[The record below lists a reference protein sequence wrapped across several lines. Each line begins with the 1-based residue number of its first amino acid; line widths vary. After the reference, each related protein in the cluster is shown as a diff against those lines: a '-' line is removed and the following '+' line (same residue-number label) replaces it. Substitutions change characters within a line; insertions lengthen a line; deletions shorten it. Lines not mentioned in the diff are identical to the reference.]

1 MRLTRVV
8 LFFVAFILA
17 LGFYRLVD
25 YLLADLEYQ
34 TFQATEES
42 MVDSANLL
50 ASHVEKNWDDNPV
63 ATLDDFFRDADK
75 RLFKATIYKE
85 IKTTVGLDAYLTDH
99 NGIILYHSE
108 NPDKVGQDYAR
119 WHDVK
124 RTLEGTYG
132 TRSSREDEDDPNSSV
147 MFVGAPIRQNGEIV
161 GSLTVYKAQSDV
173 LPFVQSRRDQ
183 IIQSVVLIG
192 LGILALIAAVFVWLF
207 RPVGQLTDYARAI
220 TRGERLSKPSVGL
233 GREVNTL
240 ANALHDMRE
249 SLENREHADQYI
261 QNLTHELKSP
271 LAAIQGAAELLRE
284 EMPLE
289 DRSHFLENI
298 RNQTARC
305 ERLTHRLLE
314 LSAVEAQSHLEQA
327 HEFDFTARCQKSIEV
342 MTPLAET
349 HQVTFETDFPP
360 QQPYLGNELLIGSAL
375 NHLLENAIQFSP
387 EGGTVAFQFQAGK
400 NDLLLRI
407 RDHGPGI
414 PNFAAKR
421 AFDRFYSFRP
431 GAREQGKGNGLGLAF
446 VKEVIGLHHGSV
458 SLETHSDGGAE
469 ATLTFPLSGKER
481 S

>member
-8 LFFVAFILA
+8 LFFVAFIMA

-50 ASHVEKNWDDNPV
+50 ASLIEKNWDDNPA
-63 ATLDDFFRDADK
+63 ATLEEFFEDCDK

-85 IKTTVGLDAYLTDH
+85 IKTTIGLDAYLTDQ
-99 NGIILYHSE
+99 NGIILFDSE
-108 NPDKVGQDYAR
+108 DPEKIGQDFSGWR
-119 WHDVK
+119 DVK
-124 RTLEGTYG
+124 RTLDGAYG
-132 TRSSREDEDDPNSSV
+132 TRSSRKDEDDPNSSV
-147 MFVGAPIRQNGEIV
+147 MFIGAPVRKHGEIV
-161 GSLTVYKAQSDV
+161 GCLSVYKAQSDV

-183 IIQSVVLIG
+183 IIQSVILIG
-192 LGILALIAAVFVWLF
+192 LGILALITAVFVWLF
-207 RPVGQLTDYARAI
+207 RPVGQLADYARAI
-220 TRGERLSKPSVGL
+220 TRGERLSKPKVGI

-261 QNLTHELKSP
+261 QTLTHELKSP

-284 EMPLE
+284 DMPIE
-289 DRSHFLENI
+289 DRRHFLENI
-298 RNQTARC
+298 RAQTARC

-327 HEFDFTARCQKSIEV
+327 HEFDFTERCQRSIEQ
-342 MTPLAET
+342 MTPLGEARQIALT
-349 HQVTFETDFPP
+349 SDIPDR
-360 QQPYLGNELLIGSAL
+360 QPYFGNELLIGSSL

-387 EGGTVAFQFQAGK
+387 EGGTVELSLVAEK
-400 NDLLLRI
+400 SDLVLKI
-407 RDHGPGI
+407 RDHGPGL
-414 PNFAAKR
+414 PDFASER
-421 AFDRFYSFRP
+421 AFERFYSYRP
-431 GAREQGKGNGLGLAF
+431 SEQETGKGNGLGLAF
-446 VKEVIGLHHGSV
+446 VKEVAELHHGSAQLK
-458 SLETHSDGGAE
+458 SHPDGGAE
-469 ATLTFPLSGKER
+469 AILRFPLPKKEQ